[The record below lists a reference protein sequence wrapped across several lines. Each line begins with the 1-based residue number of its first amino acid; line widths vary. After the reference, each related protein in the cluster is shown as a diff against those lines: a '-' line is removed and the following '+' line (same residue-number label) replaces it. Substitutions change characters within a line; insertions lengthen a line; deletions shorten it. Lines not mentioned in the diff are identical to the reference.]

1 MCIGGGSVVQSS
13 EVDTSTQPI
22 VSKYPLNASQK
33 AENKRRRSLLASRSA
48 VLGVGDGGYEGVGGS
63 GTSGGGYGG
72 GRGTSNDA
80 YGGGAVV

>member
-1 MCIGGGSVVQSS
+1 MCIGGGGVVQSS

-48 VLGVGDGGYEGVGGS
+48 VLGVGNDGYEGVGGS
-63 GTSGGGYGG
+63 GTTFGGGSSYGG
-72 GRGTSNDA
+72 FNNA
-80 YGGGAVV
+80 GGGFQT

>member
-1 MCIGGGSVVQSS
+1 MCIGGGVSAVQSS

-63 GTSGGGYGG
+63 GTTFSGGLSTPVASSGHKI
-72 GRGTSNDA
+72 A
-80 YGGGAVV
+80 